1 MRITALEEYGL
12 RCMILL
18 ARNGDHTPL
27 ALPKMGEK
35 EALSVP
41 YSAKLMLLLRQGG
54 LVEAVRGRHGGYM
67 LAMPAERISLRSIFH
82 ALCGPVFSLRH
93 CERYATGKKPRG
105 RENCIHSV
113 DCVVRDVWKA
123 FLLVT
128 DDMLSKAT
136 LLDLASSSE
145 KNRLDFLEHS
155 GIRLSDPGT
164 EDIELDCH

>member
-27 ALPKMGEK
+27 ALPEIGEK

-41 YSAKLMLLLRQGG
+41 YSAKLMLLLKQGG
-54 LVEAVRGRHGGYM
+54 LVEAIRGRHGGYI
-67 LAMPAERISLRSIFH
+67 LAKPAERISLKSIFD
-82 ALCGPVFSLRH
+82 ALGGPVFSLSH

-145 KNRLDFLEHS
+145 KSRLDILEHS

-164 EDIELDCH
+164 EDIELD